1 MRPRR
6 PSKSPSRRPSPKS
19 ASSSPAPK
27 APKAAQ
33 APEAKAAQAPE
44 AASPDAALAAVL
56 GMCPQTLPF
65 VYVAFVLLAWLAF
78 VTPAPAARA
87 AASASASCQV
97 ADTGNVDYLLGG
109 CVDYQFRMVTSGTT
123 GLMFVLTLWGGLKW
137 RTPLLMIFPYMAGR
151 AVTALVQSAE
161 MEVVVAT
168 PLLAVGYFW
177 GHVTYS
183 ADPTMDVARMLLFC
197 GVCWMA
203 ARAAVNSCGVSEDL
217 AMAGAANIS
226 PVVALVLSWVSLY
239 RNKSWLWFID
249 LVP

>member
-1 MRPRR
+1 MLF
-6 PSKSPSRRPSPKS
+6 SI
-19 ASSSPAPK
+19 
-27 APKAAQ
+27 
-33 APEAKAAQAPE
+33 
-44 AASPDAALAAVL
+44 
-56 GMCPQTLPF
+56 
-65 VYVAFVLLAWLAF
+65 
-78 VTPAPAARA
+78 
-87 AASASASCQV
+87 
-97 ADTGNVDYLLGG
+97 LGG

-123 GLMFVLTLWGGLKW
+123 GLMFVLALWGGLKW

-161 MEVVVAT
+161 MEVVAAT

-203 ARAAVNSCGVSEDL
+203 ARAAMNSCGVSEDL

-239 RNKSWLWFID
+239 RNKSWLWFIGLLWGIAGPLLISAAGINIFRPFCGAAQCSMMNGPVLFYSD
-249 LVP
+249 QLITLPMCFAGQILEAIRGKPRVPTPLVALKKV